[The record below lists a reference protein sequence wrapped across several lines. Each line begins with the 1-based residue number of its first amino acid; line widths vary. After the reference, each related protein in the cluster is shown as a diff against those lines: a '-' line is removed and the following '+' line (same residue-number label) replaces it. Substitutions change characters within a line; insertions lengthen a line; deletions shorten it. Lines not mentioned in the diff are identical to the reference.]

1 MVTLDYTMVYAA
13 LCIFAAAVVRGYAGF
28 GFSLLGITALSLV
41 LPPATVVPSIFM
53 LEILAG
59 LPLLPGVWKLI
70 HWRELFWLFCGCLV
84 GTPFGVYALAH
95 APAAPMTLGLAI
107 FVLVSAIALSRGFR
121 LRRMPSRTVT
131 LVTGI
136 ASGLANGGFGMGGPP
151 VILFFFSSPAGL
163 AAGRA
168 SLIAYFM
175 MTDIVGLCWQ
185 GANGLI
191 HLATVQRAAV
201 FLPVLAAGVWL
212 GNHRFKKAEP
222 ASAHRWILRL
232 LMLLAVLTGARAL
245 AQWR

>member
-1 MVTLDYTMVYAA
+1 MVTLDYTMAYAA
-13 LCIFAAAVVRGYAGF
+13 LCIFAAAVVRGFAGF

-53 LEILAG
+53 LEVLAG

-70 HWRELFWLFCGCLV
+70 HWREIFWLFLGCLL

-95 APAAPMTLGLAI
+95 APAAPMTLGLAL

-121 LRRMPSRTVT
+121 LKRMPGRTVT

-136 ASGLANGGFGMGGPP
+136 TSGLANGGFGMGGPP
-151 VILFFFSSPAGL
+151 AILFFYGSPAGV

-191 HLATVQRAAV
+191 SVATVQRAAV
-201 FLPVLAAGVWL
+201 FLPLLAAGVWL
-212 GNHRFKKAEP
+212 GNHRFNKTDA
-222 ASAHRWILRL
+222 AAAHRWILRL

-245 AQWR
+245 AQLR